1 MRWRAAAAGA
11 LVLVPLDALTIAYD
25 RRSGITHVLAPPA
38 PEILAALAEPLSVA
52 ELHGRL
58 AETFDL
64 VAGEEAALDA
74 RLAELAAAGLIEA
87 A

>member
-11 LVLVPLDALTIAYD
+11 LVLVPLDALTIVYD

-38 PEILAALAEPLSVA
+38 PEILAALAEPMTAA
-52 ELHGRL
+52 ELHVRL
-58 AETFDL
+58 AESFDL
-64 VAGEEAALDA
+64 AAGDDAALAA
-74 RLAELAAAGLIEA
+74 RVAELAAAGLIEA